1 MVLHLQGW
9 ECLWSGYISYNM
21 LQLRGHLCVMP
32 WNPLDKRSIWE
43 GGLWVIMHSWPLSS
57 GDFKSGNL
65 GTSFPCRWR
74 WSVHPWTFSAIW
86 TTLMIS
92 KRKLLWRKS
101 SVLSPSDF
109 FRKKNLRKIFS
120 IGALRTW
127 VDSLVLLLIIEV
139 KINFSL
145 GFDNTDYQ
153 TNKLQNVHA
162 LHCTIV
168 LYIVP

>member
-1 MVLHLQGW
+1 MFGINKYIFKPESANIWLTGTFCLSKEQKTLQKLGQKPPNGAKGPQNLSARAWLYITTCHNTQVLFKQQNLIKADGP
-9 ECLWSGYISYNM
+9 Y
-21 LQLRGHLCVMP
+21 
-32 WNPLDKRSIWE
+32 SIIYYYE
-43 GGLWVIMHSWPLSS
+43 E
-57 GDFKSGNL
+57 
-65 GTSFPCRWR
+65 
-74 WSVHPWTFSAIW
+74 
-86 TTLMIS
+86 
-92 KRKLLWRKS
+92 LLWRKS
-101 SVLSPSDF
+101 SVLSPSDY

-120 IGALRTW
+120 IGAVRTW

>member
-1 MVLHLQGW
+1 MLIFQLSVPGGGAHADAGVTWLYLVKAFGIW
-9 ECLWSGYISYNM
+9 LELWQKHSKPACHANGHKSYTITNVTS
-21 LQLRGHLCVMP
+21 LL
-32 WNPLDKRSIWE
+32 SI
-43 GGLWVIMHSWPLSS
+43 
-57 GDFKSGNL
+57 
-65 GTSFPCRWR
+65 TS
-74 WSVHPWTFSAIW
+74 V
-86 TTLMIS
+86 
-92 KRKLLWRKS
+92 RKLLWRKS

-139 KINFSL
+139 KINFSW